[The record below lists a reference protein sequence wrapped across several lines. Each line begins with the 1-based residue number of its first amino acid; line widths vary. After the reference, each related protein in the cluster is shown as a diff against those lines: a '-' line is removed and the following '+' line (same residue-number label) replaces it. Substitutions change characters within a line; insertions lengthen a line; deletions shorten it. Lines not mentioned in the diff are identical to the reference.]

1 LRKDWWEAAKHPDIV
16 SGDETLDITRHF
28 LNDLSREYEET
39 LSRKPTLA
47 KLEYTL
53 NLAFQINV
61 TDEIV
66 PTSMS
71 WR

>member
-1 LRKDWWEAAKHPDIV
+1 MDWREASKHPDSV
-16 SGDETLDITRHF
+16 SGDEALAITRHF
-28 LNDLSREYEET
+28 LNDISREYEEA

-61 TDEIV
+61 TDEILA
-66 PTSMS
+66 TSMS
-71 WR
+71 WS